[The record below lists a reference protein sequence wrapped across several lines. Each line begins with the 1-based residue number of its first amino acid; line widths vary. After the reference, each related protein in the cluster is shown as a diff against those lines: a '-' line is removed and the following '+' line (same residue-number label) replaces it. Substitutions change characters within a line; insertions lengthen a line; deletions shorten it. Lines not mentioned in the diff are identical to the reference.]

1 MAEVTPG
8 GKTKMPKVAK
18 VKNKMPAP
26 VQITAEQLLREA
38 KERELELVPPPP
50 KQKISDPEELA
61 DYRLKKRKAFED
73 NIRKNRTVMSN
84 WIKYA
89 QWEETQK
96 EIQRARSVWERAL
109 DVNHRNITVWLKY
122 AEMEMKNRQINHAR
136 NIWDR
141 AVSILPRANQFWY
154 KYTYMEEMLGNVAGA
169 RQVFERWMEWQP
181 EEQAWHSYINFEL
194 RYKELDR
201 ARAIYERFVYI
212 HPEVKNWIKYAR
224 FEERNNYINSA
235 RRVYERAVE
244 FFGQDNI
251 DETLLIAFAKFE
263 EGQRE
268 HERARAIYKFA
279 LDGLPKEKCTEIYKN
294 YTKHEKRYGDRTAIE
309 DVIVSKRRFQYEEEV
324 KANPMNYDAWF
335 DYLRLLEADGDVEQI
350 REVYE
355 RAIANLPPSQEK
367 RHWRRYIYLWIMYSL
382 FEELE
387 CGDAARVRAIYTAA
401 LEVIPHKKFTFAK
414 IWLLFAQFEIRQKN
428 LQAARKIL
436 GVSIGKCPKNKLFRG
451 YIDLEIQLREFD
463 RCRVLY
469 EKFLEFGAENCTTW
483 MKYAELEAILGD
495 KERARGIYELA
506 INQPKLDMPEVLWKS
521 YIDYEFEQEEYART
535 RNLYRRLLQRTQH
548 VKVWISFAHFEMS
561 IPTDDNIVNA
571 HNIYREAN
579 RAMKSAEEKEER
591 LMLLESW
598 LDFEKEV
605 GDEASE
611 RMVMKLMPQK
621 IKKRRKIHTEDGSD
635 AGWEEYF
642 DYIFPDEESAQPNLK
657 LLAMAKKWK
666 QMQETKKDNDDVDES
681 QNERTYN
688 KNSSFGEANEET

>member
-263 EGQRE
+263 EVQRE

-335 DYLRLLEADGDVEQI
+335 DYLRLLEADGDLEQI

-387 CGDAARVRAIYTAA
+387 CGDAERVRAIYTAA

-598 LDFEKEV
+598 LDFEKEI

-688 KNSSFGEANEET
+688 ESSSFGEANEET